1 MANNNQVPVST
12 SSNEALTEKDQPLS
26 QHPGTKA
33 LPDAQ
38 LKQGQMLTMW
48 QGPLPPPAVLSEY
61 DRIEPGFSGRIV
73 VMAEKE
79 QNHRHETEKT
89 SVGAQ
94 AFYVKLLAVSD
105 FMSRMFGQLFLV
117 ATFAVSL
124 YFAFNQEIKLAAI
137 FFSPFIV
144 VALAKLAGGN
154 KDKSQ

>member
-26 QHPGTKA
+26 QHPGTKD